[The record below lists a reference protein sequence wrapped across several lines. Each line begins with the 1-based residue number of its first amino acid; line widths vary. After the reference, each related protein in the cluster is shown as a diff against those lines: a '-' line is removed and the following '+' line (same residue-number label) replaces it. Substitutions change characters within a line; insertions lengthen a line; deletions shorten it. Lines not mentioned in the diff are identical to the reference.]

1 MKRETLLEQ
10 GFTEEQTTK
19 ILNMFHNNAENEKK
33 LQEQL
38 GAMQTQMAD
47 YETIKSKLSQLEREK
62 MTADEKLEA
71 DRKQTELNLAESRKI
86 LNKAKVASILAEAG
100 ITDEETI
107 NALVT
112 DDENICVANATKIAN
127 SFKTM
132 KEETVKE
139 TKKSMQQTDVKP
151 NGSNAKKE
159 QEDLTMTKD
168 KFTELLKTDYTK
180 AKEWKDNNP
189 ELYKEIIK

>member
-19 ILNMFHNNAENEKK
+19 ILNMFHDNVENEKK
-33 LQEQL
+33 TQEKL
-38 GAMQTQMAD
+38 GAMQAQMAD
-47 YETIKSKLSQLEREK
+47 YESLKAKLTELEREK

-71 DRKQTELNLAESRKI
+71 DKKQTELNLAESRKI
-86 LNKAKVASILAEAG
+86 LNKAKVSSILAEAG

-112 DDENICVANATKIAN
+112 DDENVCIANATKIAN

-139 TKKSMQQTDVKP
+139 TKKSMQQADLKP

-159 QEDLTMTKD
+159 QEDLVMTKD
-168 KFTELLKTDYTK
+168 KFNQLLKTDYTK

-189 ELYKEIIK
+189 ELYKEITK

>member
-19 ILNMFHNNAENEKK
+19 ILNMFHDNVENEKK
-33 LQEQL
+33 TQEQL
-38 GAMQTQMAD
+38 GAMQAQMAD
-47 YETIKSKLSQLEREK
+47 YESLKAKLTELEREK

-71 DRKQTELNLAESRKI
+71 DKKQTELNLAESRKI
-86 LNKAKVASILAEAG
+86 LNKAKVSSILAEAG

-112 DDENICVANATKIAN
+112 DDENVCIANATKIAN
-127 SFKTM
+127 SFKNM
-132 KEETVKE
+132 KEETIKE
-139 TKKSMQQTDVKP
+139 TKKSMQQAVVKP
-151 NGSNAKKE
+151 TGSNAKNE
-159 QEDLTMTKD
+159 QGDLVMNKD
-168 KFTELLKTDYTK
+168 KFNQLLKSDYTK

-189 ELYKEIIK
+189 ELYKEITK